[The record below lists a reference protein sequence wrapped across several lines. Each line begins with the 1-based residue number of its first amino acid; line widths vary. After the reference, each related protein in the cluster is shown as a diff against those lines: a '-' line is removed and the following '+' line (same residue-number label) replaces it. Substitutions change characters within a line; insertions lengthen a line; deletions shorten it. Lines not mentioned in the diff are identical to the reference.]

1 MLLYILY
8 MTQTGE
14 QINTNISWLKP
25 DQVEMMRDAAYQGRH
40 GDRDDAVVTMLYDT
54 GLRRGELAQVDRGML
69 DLDEQ
74 ELRIPPHIQ
83 KDYPNDNS
91 PDPVTFGLDRG
102 SDLRTVRT
110 LRRYLDARDD
120 ASPALFPSQKS
131 DRLTGKAINDIVKRL
146 ARRAGVEP
154 YGYAGRG
161 DPDDVTAHT
170 LRHSVAWR
178 MLWAE
183 DGNTLYDVRNRL
195 RHATIVTTERKY
207 DHFEKV

>member
-1 MLLYILY
+1 MDLYILL
-8 MTQTGE
+8 MAQTDRVTE
-14 QINTNISWLKP
+14 TNISWLKP
-25 DQVEMMRDAAYQGRH
+25 NQVEAMRDAAYEGRH
-40 GDRDDAVVTMLYDT
+40 GDRDDAVVTVLYDT
-54 GLRRGELAQVDRGML
+54 GLRRGELTQVNRGML
-69 DLDEQ
+69 DLEEHD
-74 ELRIPPHIQ
+74 LRIPPGIQ

-102 SDLRTVRT
+102 GDLRTVRT

-131 DRLTGKAINDIVKRL
+131 DRLTGKAINDIVKRV
-146 ARRAGVEP
+146 ADRAGVKP
-154 YGYAGRG
+154 YTYGGRG
-161 DPDDVTAHT
+161 DPSDVTAHT

-178 MLWAE
+178 MLRAE